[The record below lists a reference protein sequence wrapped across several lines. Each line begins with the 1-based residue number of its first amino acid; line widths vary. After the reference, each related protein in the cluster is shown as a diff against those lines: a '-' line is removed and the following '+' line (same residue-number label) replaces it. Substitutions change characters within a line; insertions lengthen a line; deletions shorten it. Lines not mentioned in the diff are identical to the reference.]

1 MKVHFIL
8 SVLIIFIV
16 ISLAVSRGV
25 RRRKHFSND
34 FELTS
39 SGDGDPDYYFEVI
52 DKTSSTTHNPTTT
65 TTKKIES
72 FPITTTMMIDEDDDD
87 GGDGG
92 SGEIT
97 TISLSTSTTEGSEID
112 DGVTCS
118 STNITQIL
126 NGYELDHHVLA
137 IFKVNASANDR
148 ELSL

>member
-8 SVLIIFIV
+8 SVLIIFLV
-16 ISLAVSRGV
+16 ISLTVSRGV
-25 RRRKHFSND
+25 RRKHLSND
-34 FELTS
+34 YELS

-52 DKTSSTTHNPTTT
+52 DKTSTTQKPKTTT
-65 TTKKIES
+65 ATTLTTRKIES
-72 FPITTTMMIDEDDDD
+72 FPITTTKMIDEDDDD
-87 GGDGG
+87 GG

-97 TISLSTSTTEGSEID
+97 TINLSTSTTEGSEID